1 MKGLISIDKAYVW
14 ILKNMPNYVKQIDCL
29 TVSINNEDMAN
40 DFRKAMEKQNM
51 KIDVEKVENW
61 LQENFGDSSII
72 DCYGNLTNETE
83 VTSSF
88 DTMEELMESFHKTT
102 EE

>member
-1 MKGLISIDKAYVW
+1 MEGLISIDKAYVW
-14 ILKNMPNYVKQIDCL
+14 ILRNMPNYVKQTDYL

-51 KIDVEKVENW
+51 KVDIEKIESW
-61 LQENFGDSSII
+61 LKENFGDSSII

-88 DTMEELMESFHKTT
+88 DTMEDLLNDLHKTM
-102 EE
+102 E